1 MKFTEHFIIPT
12 IYQSYFLTIISK
24 GFRIVFVK
32 VELIVPAV
40 EENAPIPNLALP
52 LLAALSPPDVK
63 ISFTDDLLTPI
74 DLEKGLKEVDLVGIT
89 VLTKTALRAYR
100 IADAYRKK
108 GVPVVLGGIHPTAL
122 PEEAKEHADGV
133 VIGEAEEIWPHLIE
147 DSKAGDLKPFYH
159 QKGFIDPI
167 KIPRPR
173 REILP
178 RRGYFPLDVVQ
189 VTRGCPFRCEF
200 CSVRKFFGDTY
211 RFRPIPHIVEEVR
224 SLPHRLVMFNDDNII
239 GNPSFSKELLNALVP
254 LKKKWFGQASLS
266 GLKEVENVEL
276 LSKSGCIGL
285 LIGFESLSKSNLIQ
299 SHKYQNDPSEY
310 REIIDALHRFGIT
323 IWGSFIFG
331 FDEDDPSVFEETVN
345 FAIQTKLFSVVFAI
359 LTPYPETAFYQ
370 RVKRE
375 GRQIQ
380 DQWWLLERPEKSA
393 PHFAPKK
400 MSGEVLRRGWKNAWK
415 EFYSLSSILE
425 RFQWE
430 YPSTLVNRLVYFPF
444 QFMQHR
450 FTQKKIIEGRRR
462 YRTRLF

>member
-1 MKFTEHFIIPT
+1 M
-12 IYQSYFLTIISK
+12 
-24 GFRIVFVK
+24 K

-122 PEEAKEHADGV
+122 PEEAKEHADAV

-167 KIPRPR
+167 NIPRPR

-239 GNPSFSKELLNALVP
+239 GDPSFSKELLNALVP

-266 GLKEVENVEL
+266 GLKELENVEW

-310 REIIDALHRFGIT
+310 REIIDTLHRFGIT

-331 FDEDDPSVFEETVN
+331 FDEDDPSVFEETVH
-345 FAIQTKLFSVVFAI
+345 FAIQTKIFSVVFAI

-375 GRQIQ
+375 GRLIQ
-380 DQWWLLERPEKSA
+380 DQWWLLERPEESA

-400 MSGEVLRRGWKNAWK
+400 MSGEVLRQGWKSTWR
-415 EFYSLSSILE
+415 EFYSLSSILK

-462 YRTRLF
+462 YRRRLL